1 MRLQDRV
8 AIVTGGG
15 TGIGRGISVA
25 LGREGAKV
33 VVNYS
38 KSRDAANETVDEICK
53 AGGSAV
59 AVAADVSIDS
69 EARAMM
75 DDTVRRFGRLDVL
88 VNNAG
93 WSTRIPHERLEDLTD
108 EIWNRTLDTNL
119 HGPFYCMRAAVP
131 WLRKQPGSAII
142 NVASVAALTG
152 TGSSIAYAAS
162 KAGLLTMTKSF
173 ARVLAPDVRVNAI
186 APGFVRTRF
195 ANWPSSAFDDGEA
208 ITPMGKL
215 PTPEEIGAMA
225 VYLAADATATTGETI
240 VVDGGLSE
248 LGPARPRT

>member
-1 MRLQDRV
+1 MKLEDRV
-8 AIVTGGG
+8 AVVTGGG
-15 TGIGRGISVA
+15 TGIGRGISA
-25 LGREGAKV
+25 AFGREGAKV

-38 KSRDAANETVDEICK
+38 KSREAAEETVAEICS
-53 AGGSAV
+53 AGGSAI
-59 AVAADVSIDS
+59 ALAADVSSDA

-75 DDTVRRFGRLDVL
+75 DDVVRRFGRLDVL

-93 WSTRIPHERLEDLTD
+93 WSTRIPHDRLEDLTD

-119 HGPFYCMRAAVP
+119 RGAFYCMRAAAP

-142 NVASVAALTG
+142 NVASVAGLTG
-152 TGSSIAYAAS
+152 SGSSIAYAAS
-162 KAGLLTMTKSF
+162 KGGLLTMTKSF

-195 ANWPSSAFDDGEA
+195 ANWPSTAFDDGEA

-215 PTPEEIGAMA
+215 PTPDEIGAMA
-225 VYLAADATATTGETI
+225 VYLAADATATTGETV

-248 LGPARPRT
+248 LGPHRPRS

>member
-1 MRLQDRV
+1 MKLKDRV
-8 AIVTGGG
+8 AVVTGGG
-15 TGIGRGISVA
+15 TGIGRGISA
-25 LGREGAKV
+25 AFGREGAQV
-33 VVNYS
+33 VVNYN
-38 KSRDAANETVDEICK
+38 KSRDAAEETVAEICS

-59 AVAADVSIDS
+59 ALASDVSSDA

-75 DDTVRRFGRLDVL
+75 DDVVRRFGRLDVL

-108 EIWNRTLDTNL
+108 EIWNKTLDTNL
-119 HGPFYCMRAAVP
+119 RGAFYCMRAAAT

-142 NVASVAALTG
+142 NVASVAGLTG
-152 TGSSIAYAAS
+152 SGSSIAYAAS
-162 KAGLLTMTKSF
+162 KGGLLTMTKSF

-195 ANWPSSAFDDGEA
+195 ANWPSAAFDDGEA

-215 PTPEEIGAMA
+215 PTPGEIGAMA
-225 VYLAADATATTGETI
+225 VYLAADATATTGETV

-248 LGPARPRT
+248 LGPHRPRS

>member
-1 MRLQDRV
+1 MKLQDRV
-8 AIVTGGG
+8 AVVTGGG
-15 TGIGRGISVA
+15 TGIGRGISLA
-25 LGREGAKV
+25 FGREGAKV

-38 KSRDAANETVDEICK
+38 KSRDDANAAVAEICA
-53 AGGSAV
+53 AGGSAI
-59 AVAADVSIDS
+59 ALASDVSIDA

-75 DDTVRRFGRLDVL
+75 EDVGGRFGRIDVL

-119 HGPFYCMRAAVP
+119 RGAFYCMRAAAP

-142 NVASVAALTG
+142 NVASVAGLTG
-152 TGSSIAYAAS
+152 SGSSIAYAAS
-162 KAGLLTMTKSF
+162 KGGLLTMTKSL

-215 PTPEEIGAMA
+215 PTADEIGAMA

-248 LGPARPRT
+248 LGPHRQRS